1 MSSHGGSRAGGSG
14 GGIGNIP
21 DVIKARVQKVKD
33 MVNKSSAFGELEG
46 DIKVSRDKDGNY
58 NLSYTQVK
66 NYGRLKSD
74 TIGVGDIPERTETTH
89 TTYVMD
95 KNGRRI
101 NTIRNTEKNYT
112 EPTSTNSADWTGG
125 NANRGISR
133 TAKRRMKNAM
143 KWAERR

>member
-1 MSSHGGSRAGGSG
+1 MGSHGGSRAGGS

-33 MVNKSSAFGELEG
+33 MVTKSSAFGELEG

-74 TIGVGDIPERTETTH
+74 TIGVGDIQKRKEITH
-89 TTYVMD
+89 TTYVLD
-95 KNGRRI
+95 STGKRI
-101 NTIRNTEKNYT
+101 KTIRNTEKNYT
-112 EPTSTNSADWTGG
+112 EPASTNSADWTGG
-125 NANRGISR
+125 NANRGVSR